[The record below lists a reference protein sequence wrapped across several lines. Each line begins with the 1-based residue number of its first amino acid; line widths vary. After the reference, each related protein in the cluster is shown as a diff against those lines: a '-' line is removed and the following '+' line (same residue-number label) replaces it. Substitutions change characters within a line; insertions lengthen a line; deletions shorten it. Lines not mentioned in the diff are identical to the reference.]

1 MIQKLFSLG
10 FKVLDRLTV
19 ITLNFIDQMICHII
33 FFCQGIRFDKF
44 IIHGIP
50 YVSVARTGECK
61 IGHGFKMNNGL
72 RSNPIGPPQRSII
85 FVAPNANLNIGNN
98 VGISQTAIVCF
109 HKIII
114 GNNVRIGAG
123 SRIYDTDFHS
133 LNPQDRIDGKS
144 DEKHTVMKPVELK
157 DNVFVGAHTTILK
170 GTTIGENSIIGAC
183 SVVTKS
189 VPDNEIWAGN
199 PAKFVKKLYVVNES
213 MYALSV

>member
-1 MIQKLFSLG
+1 MIQKVFSLG
-10 FKVLDRLTV
+10 YKVLER
-19 ITLNFIDQMICHII
+19 ITDISFNFIDQMICHII
-33 FFCQGIRFDKF
+33 FFCQGIRFDNF

-50 YVSVARTGECK
+50 YISVARTGECK

-72 RSNPIGPPQRSII
+72 RSNPIGPTQRSII
-85 FVAPNANLNIGNN
+85 FVAPKANLHIGTN

-109 HKIII
+109 HKITI

-133 LNPQDRIDGKS
+133 LSPHHRINGPS
-144 DEKHTVMKPVELK
+144 DEKHTVVKPVELK
-157 DNVFVGAHTTILK
+157 DNVFIGAHTTILK

-199 PAKFVKKLYVVNES
+199 PARFIKRIYFEDVPE
-213 MYALSV
+213 YAMSV

>member
-1 MIQKLFSLG
+1 MLEIIISH
-10 FKVLDRLTV
+10 VLNIINQL
-19 ITLNFIDQMICHII
+19 ICHVI
-33 FFCQGIRFDKF
+33 FFGKGIKYDKF
-44 IIHGIP
+44 IVHGIP

-72 RSNPIGPPQRSII
+72 RSNPAGPPQRCVI
-85 FVAPNANLNIGNN
+85 FVAPDAHLNIGNN
-98 VGISQTAIVCF
+98 VGISQTAIICF
-109 HKIII
+109 HKITI

-133 LNPQDRIDGKS
+133 LSPQYRIDGVN

-157 DNVFVGAHTTILK
+157 DNAFIGAHTTILK

-199 PAKFVKKLYVVNES
+199 PARFIKKIDFKDES
-213 MYALSV
+213 IYALSV

>member
-10 FKVLDRLTV
+10 FKVLERLTV
-19 ITLNFIDQMICHII
+19 ITLNFIDQQICRII
-33 FFCQGIRFDKF
+33 FFVQGIQANHF
-44 IIHGIP
+44 ITQGIP

-72 RSNPIGPPQRSII
+72 RSNPIGPPQRSIL
-85 FVAPNANLNIGNN
+85 FVAPDAALHIGNN
-98 VGISQTAIVCF
+98 VGVSQTAIVCF

-133 LNPQDRIDGKS
+133 LNPNDRIHGKS
-144 DEKHTVMKPVELK
+144 DEIHTVMKPVELK

-189 VPDNEIWAGN
+189 IPENEVWAGN
-199 PAKFVKKLYVVNES
+199 PARFIKKIYVADES
-213 MYALSV
+213 LYALSV